1 MSEKVKKV
9 KRAPKLWE
17 AIFTLGFLAVV
28 LAVGIAGF
36 GADPHVPMFLGVSM
50 AVLMAFRLGFT
61 WDEIEKSMKDGVY
74 RVLQALMILIVTGIL
89 IGVWIDAG
97 VVPAMIYY
105 DLQVLHPSIFLI
117 ATLIICSITSIATGT
132 SWGTVGTVGI
142 ALLGIGYGLGINPGM
157 TAGAI
162 VSGAYFGDKMSP
174 LSDTTNL
181 APAMAGTDVMSHIR
195 FMMFP
200 TGVAYAIS
208 LVFYGVLGAMQY
220 HGGNAD
226 MSKVA
231 ELTGELGNLFNLNP
245 VLLLPPIIVIVSV
258 ALKAPALLGLSLGI
272 YSGAAV
278 GLIFQPNCTVGSL
291 FISGMSGF
299 SCESSVAEVA
309 KLLNRGGLTGMMF
322 SVSMC
327 ILAMMFGGIMEDT
340 RMMETIINKLKP
352 LAKTPA
358 ALVVMTEITAII
370 ANFTMCAQYIAII
383 VPGRMFSKEYEEAG
397 LSPETLSN
405 ALESSAS
412 VTSGLIPW
420 NTCGAFMVTTLGM
433 GALEFAPWA
442 VFCWITPI
450 VCAVM
455 AYMGLAVA
463 DKDGVLLAKKKKVV
477 A

>member
-1 MSEKVKKV
+1 MSEKGKKV

-17 AIFTLGFLAVV
+17 AVFTLGFLAVV
-28 LAVGIAGF
+28 LAAGIAGF

-50 AVLMAFRLGFT
+50 AVIMAFRLGFT

-105 DLQVLHPSIFLI
+105 GLQVLHPSIFLI
-117 ATLIICSITSIATGT
+117 ATLVICSITSIATGT

-142 ALLGIGYGLGINPGM
+142 ALLGIGYGLGIDPGM

-195 FMMFP
+195 FMMLP

-220 HGGNAD
+220 HGGDTD

-231 ELTGELGNLFNLNP
+231 ELTGELGSLFNLNP
-245 VLLLPPIIVIVSV
+245 VLLLPPIVVIV
-258 ALKAPALLGLSLGI
+258 
-272 YSGAAV
+272 
-278 GLIFQPNCTVGSL
+278 IFQPSCTAGSL

-309 KLLNRGGLTGMMF
+309 KLLNRGGLTGMMY

-352 LAKTPA
+352 LARTPA

-442 VFCWITPI
+442 VFCWITPV

-455 AYMGLAVA
+455 AYMGLTVA
-463 DKDGVLLAKKKKVV
+463 DKDGVLLAKKKKVT